1 MSYVLSDAYFDLL
14 GGSISAYQEN
24 LFRTRS
30 KKNIFFVCRITF
42 ETYFIKALDDSFFV
56 LTKPHLNTL
65 GVGGI
70 LDSYT
75 NFDCVRVCI
84 TVLNSQTTPLVFRRG
99 QT

>member
-14 GGSISAYQEN
+14 GGSISAYQEK

-30 KKNIFFVCRITF
+30 KKKYFFICPIMF
-42 ETYFIKALDDSFFV
+42 ETYFIKALDDFFFV
-56 LTKPHLNTL
+56 LTKPHLDTR

-75 NFDCVRVCI
+75 NFDCVRVSI
-84 TVLNSQTTPLVFRRG
+84 TVLNSPTTPLVFR
-99 QT
+99 